1 MTHRHCKEKIGFYHL
16 WNLNKYFPTIKWI
29 VLMRRNWQ
37 SKDNGGQSTT
47 CIPYL
52 HFGLRAKPP
61 EGLWVVQQ
69 VTLDSNQSWKIICE
83 THRWNLTFLLEFSEK
98 FLRYVRK
105 LQSQVFLESSPYFKT
120 TFNSSIET
128 VCLSTKFEPSYHWAD
143 RFEFSGRD

>member
-1 MTHRHCKEKIGFYHL
+1 
-16 WNLNKYFPTIKWI
+16 
-29 VLMRRNWQ
+29 MRRNWQ

-61 EGLWVVQQ
+61 EALWVVQQ

-105 LQSQVFLESSPYFKT
+105 LQSQVPFG
-120 TFNSSIET
+120 
-128 VCLSTKFEPSYHWAD
+128 
-143 RFEFSGRD
+143 EFTIF